1 MRKSVLAIDAHP
13 DDIEIGCGGTLL
25 SLVKKG
31 YDIYLVIMTNGE
43 NWQCKTKNV
52 RVVEQEEASNYLL
65 ATQTYYLNSRDGY
78 MQKDPTVIDQLT
90 EIINEVNPELIFTH
104 YYSDYHQDHQTTY
117 QITSASSKKRTL
129 YLYEAV
135 TSKHF
140 IPDTFYDISNEYDR
154 KQHLIGLHHSQI
166 VKYSQRG
173 DSLYSRVRAY
183 NSRHGLEIGTDYAE
197 GFVTER
203 VRLDKMMKI

>member
-1 MRKSVLAIDAHP
+1 MRKSVLAIGAHP

-52 RVVEQEEASNYLL
+52 RIVEQEEASRYLL
-65 ATQTYYLNSRDGY
+65 ANHTFYLNCRDGY

-90 EIINEVNPELIFTH
+90 EIIQEVDPQIIFTH
-104 YYSDYHQDHQTTY
+104 YASDYHQDHQTTY
-117 QITSASSKKRTL
+117 QVTSASAKKRTL
-129 YLYEAV
+129 YLYESV
-135 TSKHF
+135 TSQHF
-140 IPDTFYDISNEYDR
+140 NPDTFYDISNEYDH
-154 KQHLIGLHHSQI
+154 KHHLIGLHHSQI
-166 VKYSQRG
+166 VKYSQRD
-173 DSLYSRVRAY
+173 DSLYSRVRTY
-183 NSRHGLEIGTDYAE
+183 NARHGLEIGVEYAG

-203 VRLDKMMKI
+203 AQLDKLV